1 MDFQLAERGS
11 YGSVLVTIG
20 PGERVV
26 SEAGAM
32 FRASSNIDIDVTTR
46 SRGSGGILSGI
57 RRMLSNESFFLSTY
71 QTTDGNEGEVAL
83 APTLPGDVGLID
95 VVDGIRYFCT
105 GGSYLAS
112 SSSLALDT
120 QFQGFR
126 GMFSGESL
134 FFLSID
140 GDGTLAV
147 SAFGS
152 IRELEVDGALT
163 VDTGHVVAF
172 EDTLEFT
179 VGRAGGSWIQSFLSS
194 EGLVMNFT
202 GRGKIYVQSHNP
214 NEFGK
219 TLGGMLPPRE

>member
-1 MDFQLAERGS
+1 MDFQLTQEGS
-11 YGSVLVTIG
+11 YGSVLVTLG
-20 PGERVV
+20 SGDRLV

-32 FRASSNIDIDVTTR
+32 FRASSNINIDVTTR

-57 RRMLSNESFFLSTY
+57 RRVLSDESFFLSTY
-71 QTTDGNEGEVAL
+71 ETTDGGAGDVAL
-83 APTLPGDVGLID
+83 APTLPGEVGLID
-95 VVDGIRYFCT
+95 LRGGIRYFCT

-140 GDGTLAV
+140 GRGTLAV

-152 IRELEVDGALT
+152 IRELEVNGALT

-202 GRGKIYVQSHNP
+202 GKGKIYVQSHNP
-214 NEFGK
+214 NEFGQ
-219 TLGGMLPPRE
+219 TLGSMLPPRE

>member
-1 MDFQLAERGS
+1 ME
-11 YGSVLVTIG
+11 
-20 PGERVV
+20 PGDRLV

-46 SRGSGGILSGI
+46 SRGSGGLLSGL
-57 RRMLSNESFFLSTY
+57 RRVLSDESFFLSTY
-71 QTTDGNEGEVAL
+71 ETNDGGAGEVAL

-95 VVDGIRYFCT
+95 VQGGVRYFCT

-112 SSSLALDT
+112 SFSLALDT

-140 GDGTLAV
+140 GRGVLAV

-152 IRELEVDGALT
+152 IQELEVDGALT

-179 VGRAGGSWIQSFLSS
+179 VGRAGGSWVQSFLSS

-202 GRGKIYVQSHNP
+202 GTGKIYVQSHNP
-214 NEFGK
+214 NEFGQS
-219 TLGGMLPPRE
+219 LGSMMPPRE